1 LTPSR
6 RSAQRRAQGSRARS
20 SLPVRPRSFVVARGP
35 CVSSEAPTTRPDRKE
50 RLMFDQKIIGQMTA
64 ELMEEAEQQY
74 GPDAEIRLAAM
85 IVAVEHGEQTTYHW
99 RFRPPGNL
107 PH

>member
-1 LTPSR
+1 
-6 RSAQRRAQGSRARS
+6 
-20 SLPVRPRSFVVARGP
+20 
-35 CVSSEAPTTRPDRKE
+35 
-50 RLMFDQKIIGQMTA
+50 MFDQKIIGQMSA

-107 PH
+107 PHEALGLLEYVARKISGRTS